1 MSDDRKVVPGG
12 PLEPPRD
19 DEDISIEFVDHEE
32 VPPAEGSSRAGERE
46 NETGMAE
53 IQGSAAAS
61 SSTVAELEQKVVLL
75 EERILRRQADF
86 ENYRRRQEREQDQ
99 LRRQAMASAV
109 EGLLPALDDLDRAL
123 DAVRGEVS
131 SDHMQGLTLVRQR
144 IMDTLGKMGLEE
156 IEAQGLPFDPAL
168 HEAVSIA
175 RQPALP
181 PMTVTA
187 VFQKGY
193 TLGGKLLKPARVE
206 VNGPAEETQ
215 GGGDA

>member
-1 MSDDRKVVPGG
+1 MPDDQKVVPGG
-12 PLEPPRD
+12 PLEPPSED
-19 DEDISIEFVDHEE
+19 DDISIEFVDHEE
-32 VPPAEGSSRAGERE
+32 APPAEGSSLPTGNEK
-46 NETGMAE
+46 ETGIAE
-53 IQGSAAAS
+53 AQGSGAES
-61 SSTVAELEQKVVLL
+61 SSTVGELEQKIVLL

-131 SDHMQGLTLVRQR
+131 SDHMQGLALVRQR

-156 IEAQGLPFDPAL
+156 IVAQGLPFDPAL
-168 HEAVSIA
+168 HEAVAIA

-206 VNGPAEETQ
+206 VNGPAEEAQ
-215 GGGDA
+215 GGADA

>member
-1 MSDDRKVVPGG
+1 MPDDRKVVPGG
-12 PLEPPRD
+12 PLEPPRE

-32 VPPAEGSSRAGERE
+32 GTPAEGSSRPAESERE
-46 NETGMAE
+46 TGIAE
-53 IQGSAAAS
+53 VQGSAEES

-131 SDHMQGLTLVRQR
+131 SDHMQGLALVRQR

-168 HEAVSIA
+168 HEAVAIA
-175 RQPALP
+175 HQPALP

-206 VNGPAEETQ
+206 VNGPAEEAQ
-215 GGGDA
+215 GGADA